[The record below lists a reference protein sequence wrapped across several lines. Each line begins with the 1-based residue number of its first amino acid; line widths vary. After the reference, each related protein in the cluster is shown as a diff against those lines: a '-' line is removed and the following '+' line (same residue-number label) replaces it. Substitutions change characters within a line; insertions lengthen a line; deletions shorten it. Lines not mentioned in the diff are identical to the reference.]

1 MKNSYTL
8 FDSYPAAETEIVND
22 HSEKLRLLREQQLE
36 KLADGASA
44 HKQAK
49 KVKDVEQGNLFDIPA
64 FEEAESEA
72 SAAAPI
78 EMAEEA
84 PIEEEV
90 VQRYE
95 KADILPDVIDYFHG
109 DQLAASVWVDKYA
122 LRDSEGLL
130 VEHTPDDMHH
140 RLAKEFARI
149 EKKYPNPMSEEL
161 IFDLLKDFKYIVPQ
175 GSPMAGIGNK
185 YQIVSLSNCFVIG
198 NGENSDSYGGIM
210 QMDEE
215 QVQLMKRRGG
225 VGHDLSAI
233 RPSGS
238 LVQNCALTSTGIVPF
253 MERYSNSTREVAQG
267 GRRGA
272 LMLTIS
278 IKHPDA
284 EKFIDAKMTE
294 GKITGANVSVR
305 IDDEFMQCVQN
316 GTPYTQQY
324 PIHSDHPKV
333 VQQID
338 AAKLWT
344 KIIYNAWKSA
354 EPGVLFWDTIHREAI
369 PDCYADQGFLTESTN
384 PCGEIPLCP
393 YDSCRL
399 IAINLFSYVDHPFTD
414 QASFNMP
421 LFRKHV
427 GYAQRLMDDI
437 IDLEIEKVDAIL
449 QKIDSDPEPED
460 VKRVE
465 RDLWQKIKKQSQ
477 KGRRTGLGTTAEGD
491 MLAALGIRYG
501 TDHGNAFSTEV
512 HKQLALAAYRSSVTM
527 AKERGAFPVYS
538 SAKEGNNP
546 YILRLKEADGKLYD
560 DMLRYGRRNI
570 ALLTIAPT
578 GSVSICTQTTS
589 GIEPA
594 FNVVYKRRRK
604 VNPNDLNMNRPLV
617 KDVNG
622 DSFEEY
628 LVFHQKFLQWAEVN
642 GYDISTFENMSE
654 KEINEIVSKSPYY
667 KAMANDTDCLKKVE
681 MQGMSQKWVD
691 HSISVTINLPKDTT
705 KEVVDALYRKA
716 WECGCKGMTVYRDG
730 SRDGVL
736 NGLNDKPQAQEK
748 PNQPAIKRPKE
759 LRADVIRFRNNNE
772 AWVALIGLREDG
784 SPYEIF
790 TGKTDDDRFVLPKS
804 ISQGKIIK
812 NRYED
817 GRKSYDFQYKD
828 GDGYTV
834 TIGGLDRC
842 FNPEFWN
849 YAKMISAMLRYGLP
863 IENICEIIG
872 GLNFKE
878 ETINSC
884 KNGIIRALKK
894 FIKDGTKAHGVICPN
909 CGAENT
915 MEFKEGCLVCT
926 NCSYSKC
933 GG

>member
-1 MKNSYTL
+1 MEDTLSL
-8 FDSYPAAETEIVND
+8 FDSFQMTEETMQKKEDNLVALRGKQLSQMSANEAEPKN
-22 HSEKLRLLREQQLE
+22 
-36 KLADGASA
+36 G
-44 HKQAK
+44 K
-49 KVKDVEQGNLFDIPA
+49 KRHNEEGNLFAALD
-64 FEEAESEA
+64 ESVEQPE
-72 SAAAPI
+72 S
-78 EMAEEA
+78 MEEA
-84 PIEEEV
+84 PVAVEEPARVYTKEEV
-90 VQRYE
+90 FQ
-95 KADILPDVIDYFHG
+95 DVVDYFHG

-122 LRDSEGLL
+122 LRNGNGEL

-140 RLAKEFARI
+140 RLAREFARI
-149 EKKYPNPMSEEL
+149 EKKYKNPMSEEL
-161 IFDLLKDFKYIVPQ
+161 IFSLMKDFKYIVPQ
-175 GSPMAGIGNK
+175 GSPMAGIGNN
-185 YQIVSLSNCFVIG
+185 YQVVSLSNCFVIG
-198 NGENSDSYGGIM
+198 NGQNADSYGGIM

-233 RPSGS
+233 RPTGS
-238 LVQNCALTSTGIVPF
+238 NVQNCALTSTGIVPF

-294 GKITGANVSVR
+294 GRITGANVSVR
-305 IDDEFMQCVQN
+305 IDDEFMQCVKN

-324 PIHSDHPKV
+324 PIHSDTPKV
-333 VQQID
+333 VQQVD

-344 KIIYNAWKSA
+344 KIVYNAWKSA
-354 EPGVLFWDTIHREAI
+354 EPGVLFWDTIHREAV
-369 PDCYADQGFLTESTN
+369 PDCYASDGFLTESTN

-399 IAINLFSYVDHPFTD
+399 IAINLYSYVDQPFTD
-414 QASFNMP
+414 KASFNMP
-421 LFRKHV
+421 LFKQHV
-427 GYAQRLMDDI
+427 AYAQRMMDDI

-449 QKIDSDPEPED
+449 KKIDSDPEPDD

-465 RDLWQKIKKQSQ
+465 RELWKKIRNQSL

-501 TDHGNAFSTEV
+501 TDHSNAFSAEV

-538 SAKEGNNP
+538 SVKEANNP
-546 YILRLKEADGKLYD
+546 FILRVKAADEKLYE
-560 DMLRYGRRNI
+560 DMVRYGRRNI

-604 VNPNDLNMNRPLV
+604 VNPNDIDNHRTIV

-628 LVFHQKFLQWAEVN
+628 LVFHQKFLKWAEVN
-642 GYDISTFENMSE
+642 GYDVSTFSSMSDD
-654 KEINEIVSKSPYY
+654 EINNIVAQSPYY
-667 KAMANDTDCLKKVE
+667 KAMANDTDYIKKVE
-681 MQGMSQKWVD
+681 MQGMVQKWVD

-705 KEVVDALYRKA
+705 QEMVGALYQKA

-736 NGLNDKPQAQEK
+736 VSTSEK
-748 PNQPAIKRPKE
+748 PKEKEKPAVNLKRPKE
-759 LRADVIRFRNNNE
+759 LRAEVIRFRNNNE
-772 AWVALIGLREDG
+772 AWVALVGLRADG
-784 SPYEIF
+784 TPYEVF
-790 TGKTDDDRFVLPKS
+790 TGKSDEERMPMPKS
-804 ISQGKIIK
+804 VTHGVIIK
-812 NRYED
+812 NRFED
-817 GRKSYDFQYKD
+817 GTKSYDFKYED
-828 GDGYTV
+828 CDGYP
-834 TIGGLDRC
+834 IIISGLNRC

-849 YAKMISAMLRYGLP
+849 YAKMISAMLRHGIP
-863 IENICEIIG
+863 IENVCDIVG
-872 GLNFKE
+872 GLNFRE
-878 ETINSC
+878 ETINSW
-884 KNGIIRALKK
+884 KNGVIRALKK
-894 FIKDGTKAHGVICPN
+894 FIKDGTKAKGVICPH

>member
-1 MKNSYTL
+1 MQKKEDKLVAMRGKQLSQM
-8 FDSYPAAETEIVND
+8 SASEAELKT
-22 HSEKLRLLREQQLE
+22 
-36 KLADGASA
+36 G
-44 HKQAK
+44 K
-49 KVKDVEQGNLFDIPA
+49 KSHNEEGNLFAALD
-64 FEEAESEA
+64 ESVGQPG
-72 SAAAPI
+72 S
-78 EMAEEA
+78 MEEA
-84 PIEEEV
+84 PVAVEEPARVYTKEEV
-90 VQRYE
+90 FQ
-95 KADILPDVIDYFHG
+95 DVVDYFHG

-122 LRDSEGLL
+122 LRNGQGEL
-130 VEHTPDDMHH
+130 VEHTPDDMHR
-140 RLAKEFARI
+140 RLAREFARI
-149 EKKYPNPMSEEL
+149 EKKYKNPMSEDL
-161 IFDLLKDFKYIVPQ
+161 IFSLMQDFKYIVPQ
-175 GSPMAGIGNK
+175 GSPMAGIGNN
-185 YQIVSLSNCFVIG
+185 YQVVSLSNCFVIG
-198 NGENSDSYGGIM
+198 NGENADSYGGIM

-233 RPSGS
+233 RPTGS
-238 LVQNCALTSTGIVPF
+238 NVQNCALTSTGIVPF

-294 GKITGANVSVR
+294 GRITGANVSVR
-305 IDDEFMQCVQN
+305 IDDEFMQCVKN

-324 PIHSDHPKV
+324 PIHSDTPKV
-333 VQQID
+333 VQQVD

-344 KIIYNAWKSA
+344 KIVYNAWKSA
-354 EPGVLFWDTIHREAI
+354 EPGVLFWDTIHREAV
-369 PDCYADQGFLTESTN
+369 PDCYASDGFLTESTN

-399 IAINLFSYVDHPFTD
+399 IAINLYSYVDQPFTD
-414 QASFNMP
+414 KASFNMP
-421 LFRKHV
+421 LFKQHV
-427 GYAQRLMDDI
+427 AYAQRMMDDI

-449 QKIDSDPEPED
+449 KKIDSDPEPDD

-465 RDLWQKIKKQSQ
+465 RELWKKIRNQSL

-501 TDHGNAFSTEV
+501 TDHSNAFSAEV

-538 SAKEGNNP
+538 SVKEANNP
-546 YILRLKEADGKLYD
+546 FILRVKAADEKLYE
-560 DMLRYGRRNI
+560 DMVRYGRRNI

-604 VNPNDLNMNRPLV
+604 VNPNDIDNHRTIV

-628 LVFHQKFLQWAEVN
+628 LVFHQKFLKWAEVN
-642 GYDISTFENMSE
+642 GYDVSTFSSMSDD
-654 KEINEIVSKSPYY
+654 EINNIVAQSPYY
-667 KAMANDTDCLKKVE
+667 KAMANDTDYIKKVE
-681 MQGMSQKWVD
+681 MQGMVQKWVD

-705 KEVVDALYRKA
+705 QEMVGALYQKA

-736 NGLNDKPQAQEK
+736 VSTSEK
-748 PNQPAIKRPKE
+748 PKEKEKPAANLKRPKE
-759 LRADVIRFRNNNE
+759 LHAEVIRFRNNNE
-772 AWVALIGLREDG
+772 AWVALVGLRADG
-784 SPYEIF
+784 TPYEVF
-790 TGKTDDDRFVLPKS
+790 TGKSDEERMPMPKS
-804 ISQGKIIK
+804 VTHGVIIK
-812 NRYED
+812 NRFED
-817 GRKSYDFQYKD
+817 GTKSYDFKYED
-828 GDGYTV
+828 CDGYP
-834 TIGGLDRC
+834 IIISGLNRC

-849 YAKMISAMLRYGLP
+849 YAKMISAMLRHGIP
-863 IENICEIIG
+863 IENVCDIVG
-872 GLNFKE
+872 GLNFRE
-878 ETINSC
+878 ETINSW
-884 KNGIIRALKK
+884 KNGVIRALKK
-894 FIKDGTKAHGVICPN
+894 FIKDGTKAKGVICPH

>member
-1 MKNSYTL
+1 MEDTLSL
-8 FDSYPAAETEIVND
+8 FDSFQMTEDTMQKKEDNLVALRGKQLSQMSANEAEPKN
-22 HSEKLRLLREQQLE
+22 
-36 KLADGASA
+36 G
-44 HKQAK
+44 K
-49 KVKDVEQGNLFDIPA
+49 KSHNEEGNLFAALDESVEQPESV
-64 FEEAESEA
+64 EETL
-72 SAAAPI
+72 AAA
-78 EMAEEA
+78 EEPA
-84 PIEEEV
+84 RIYTKEEV
-90 VQRYE
+90 FQ
-95 KADILPDVIDYFHG
+95 DVVDYFHG

-122 LRDSEGLL
+122 LRNGQGEL

-140 RLAKEFARI
+140 RLAREFARI
-149 EKKYPNPMSEEL
+149 EKKYKNPMSEEL
-161 IFDLLKDFKYIVPQ
+161 IFSLMKDFKYIVPQ
-175 GSPMAGIGNK
+175 GSPMAGIGNN
-185 YQIVSLSNCFVIG
+185 YQVVSLSNCFVIG
-198 NGENSDSYGGIM
+198 NGENADSYGGIM

-233 RPSGS
+233 RPTGS
-238 LVQNCALTSTGIVPF
+238 NVQNCALTSTGIVPF

-294 GKITGANVSVR
+294 GRITGANVSVR
-305 IDDEFMQCVQN
+305 IDDEFMQCVKN

-324 PIHSDHPKV
+324 PIHSDTPKV
-333 VQQID
+333 VQQVD

-344 KIIYNAWKSA
+344 KIVYNAWKSA
-354 EPGVLFWDTIHREAI
+354 EPGVLFWDTIHREAV
-369 PDCYADQGFLTESTN
+369 PDCYASDGFLTESTN

-399 IAINLFSYVDHPFTD
+399 IAINLYSYVDQPFTD
-414 QASFNMP
+414 KASFNMP
-421 LFRKHV
+421 LFKQHV
-427 GYAQRLMDDI
+427 AYAQRMMDDI

-449 QKIDSDPEPED
+449 KKIDSDPEPDD

-465 RDLWQKIKKQSQ
+465 RELWKKIRNQSL

-501 TDHGNAFSTEV
+501 TDHSNAFSAEV

-538 SAKEGNNP
+538 SVKEANNP
-546 YILRLKEADGKLYD
+546 FILRVKAADEKLYE
-560 DMLRYGRRNI
+560 DMVRYGRRNI

-604 VNPNDLNMNRPLV
+604 VNPNDIDNHRTIV

-628 LVFHQKFLQWAEVN
+628 LVFHQKFLKWAEVN
-642 GYDISTFENMSE
+642 GYDVSTFSSMSDD
-654 KEINEIVSKSPYY
+654 EINNIVAQSPYY
-667 KAMANDTDCLKKVE
+667 KAMANDTDYIKKVE
-681 MQGMSQKWVD
+681 MQGMVQKWVD

-705 KEVVDALYRKA
+705 QEMVGALYQKA

-736 NGLNDKPQAQEK
+736 VSTSEK
-748 PNQPAIKRPKE
+748 PKEKEKPAVNLKRPKE
-759 LRADVIRFRNNNE
+759 LHAEVIRFRNNNE
-772 AWVALIGLREDG
+772 AWVALVGLRADG
-784 SPYEIF
+784 TPYEVF
-790 TGKTDDDRFVLPKS
+790 TGKSDEERMPMPKS
-804 ISQGKIIK
+804 VTHGVIIK
-812 NRYED
+812 NRFED
-817 GRKSYDFQYKD
+817 GTKSYDFKYED
-828 GDGYTV
+828 CDGYP
-834 TIGGLDRC
+834 IIISGLNRC

-849 YAKMISAMLRYGLP
+849 YAKMISAMLRHGIP
-863 IENICEIIG
+863 IENVCDIVG
-872 GLNFKE
+872 GLNFRE
-878 ETINSC
+878 ETINSW
-884 KNGIIRALKK
+884 KNGVIRALKK
-894 FIKDGTKAHGVICPN
+894 FIKDGTKAKGVICPH

>member
-1 MKNSYTL
+1 MEDTLSL
-8 FDSYPAAETEIVND
+8 FDSFQMTEETMQKKEDKLVAMRGKQLSQMSASEAELKT
-22 HSEKLRLLREQQLE
+22 
-36 KLADGASA
+36 G
-44 HKQAK
+44 K
-49 KVKDVEQGNLFDIPA
+49 KSHNEEGNLFAALD
-64 FEEAESEA
+64 ESVGQPG
-72 SAAAPI
+72 S
-78 EMAEEA
+78 MEEA
-84 PIEEEV
+84 PVAVEEPARVYTKEEV
-90 VQRYE
+90 FQ
-95 KADILPDVIDYFHG
+95 DVVDYFHG

-122 LRDSEGLL
+122 LRNGQGEL
-130 VEHTPDDMHH
+130 VEHTPDDMHR
-140 RLAKEFARI
+140 RLAREFARI
-149 EKKYPNPMSEEL
+149 EKKYKNPMSEDL
-161 IFDLLKDFKYIVPQ
+161 IFSLMQDFKYIVPQ
-175 GSPMAGIGNK
+175 GSPMAGIGNN
-185 YQIVSLSNCFVIG
+185 YQVVSLSNCFVIG
-198 NGENSDSYGGIM
+198 NGENADSYGGIM

-233 RPSGS
+233 RPTGS
-238 LVQNCALTSTGIVPF
+238 NVQNCALTSTGIVPF

-294 GKITGANVSVR
+294 GRITGANVSVR
-305 IDDEFMQCVQN
+305 IDDEFMQCVKN

-324 PIHSDHPKV
+324 PIHSDTPKV
-333 VQQID
+333 VQQVD

-344 KIIYNAWKSA
+344 KIVYNAWKSA
-354 EPGVLFWDTIHREAI
+354 EPGVLFWDTIHREAV
-369 PDCYADQGFLTESTN
+369 PDCYASDGFLTESTN

-399 IAINLFSYVDHPFTD
+399 IAINLYSYVDQPFTD
-414 QASFNMP
+414 KASFNMP
-421 LFRKHV
+421 LFKQHV
-427 GYAQRLMDDI
+427 AYAQRMMDDI

-449 QKIDSDPEPED
+449 KKIDSDPEPDD

-465 RDLWQKIKKQSQ
+465 RELWKKIRNQSL

-501 TDHGNAFSTEV
+501 TDHSNAFSAEV

-538 SAKEGNNP
+538 SVKEANNP
-546 YILRLKEADGKLYD
+546 FILRVKAADEKLYE
-560 DMLRYGRRNI
+560 DMVRYGRRNI

-604 VNPNDLNMNRPLV
+604 VNPNDIDNHRTIV

-628 LVFHQKFLQWAEVN
+628 LVFHQKFLKWAEVN
-642 GYDISTFENMSE
+642 GYDVSTFSSMSDD
-654 KEINEIVSKSPYY
+654 EINNIVAQSPYY
-667 KAMANDTDCLKKVE
+667 KAMANDTDYIKKVE
-681 MQGMSQKWVD
+681 MQGMVQKWVD

-705 KEVVDALYRKA
+705 QEMVGALYQKA

-736 NGLNDKPQAQEK
+736 VSTSEK
-748 PNQPAIKRPKE
+748 PKEKEKPAANLKRPKE
-759 LRADVIRFRNNNE
+759 LHAEVIRFRNNNE
-772 AWVALIGLREDG
+772 AWVALVGLRADG
-784 SPYEIF
+784 TPYEVF
-790 TGKTDDDRFVLPKS
+790 TGKSDEERMPMPKS
-804 ISQGKIIK
+804 VTHGVIIK
-812 NRYED
+812 NRFED
-817 GRKSYDFQYKD
+817 GTKSYDFKYED
-828 GDGYTV
+828 CDGYP
-834 TIGGLDRC
+834 IIISGLNRC

-849 YAKMISAMLRYGLP
+849 YAKMISAMLRHGIP
-863 IENICEIIG
+863 IENVCDIVG
-872 GLNFKE
+872 GLNFRE
-878 ETINSC
+878 ETINSW
-884 KNGIIRALKK
+884 KNGVIRALKK
-894 FIKDGTKAHGVICPN
+894 FIKDGTKAKGVICPH

>member
-1 MKNSYTL
+1 MDTVLSL
-8 FDSYPAAETEIVND
+8 FNTPEI
-22 HSEKLRLLREQQLE
+22 SEKNQLQDEKLVALRGQQLSQFSS
-36 KLADGASA
+36 KST
-44 HKQAK
+44 
-49 KVKDVEQGNLFDIPA
+49 KVKHHKKPQMVDTSNLFATTNIQASVDNFTPA
-64 FEEAESEA
+64 EPAQPEQ
-72 SAAAPI
+72 PL
-78 EMAEEA
+78 
-84 PIEEEV
+84 
-90 VQRYE
+90 QTYE
-95 KADILPDVIDYFHG
+95 KEEILQDVIEYFHG
-109 DQLAASVWVDKYA
+109 DQLAASVWIDKYA
-122 LRDSEGLL
+122 LKNREGKL
-130 VEHTPDDMHH
+130 VEHTPDDMH
-140 RLAKEFARI
+140 RRIAREFARI

-161 IFDLLKDFKYIVPQ
+161 IFNLLKNFQYIVPQ

-198 NGENSDSYGGIM
+198 NGKNSDSYGGIM

-225 VGHDLSAI
+225 VGHDMSAI
-233 RPSGS
+233 RPANSA
-238 LVQNCALTSTGIVPF
+238 VKNCAMTSTGIVPF
-253 MERYSNSTREVAQG
+253 MERYSNSTREVAQD

-284 EKFIDAKMTE
+284 EKFIDAKMTQ

-305 IDDEFMQCVQN
+305 IDDEFMECVKN

-324 PIHSDHPKV
+324 PIDSENPKV

-344 KIIYNAWKSA
+344 KIVYNAWKSA
-354 EPGVLFWDTIHREAI
+354 EPGVLFWDTIHREAV
-369 PDCYADQGFLTESTN
+369 PDCYAADGFLTESTN

-399 IAINLFSYVDHPFTD
+399 IAINLFSYVDQPFTD
-414 QASFNMP
+414 KATFNMP
-421 LFRKHV
+421 LFKQHV
-427 GYAQRLMDDI
+427 SYAQRLMDDI
-437 IDLEIEKVDAIL
+437 IDLEIEKVDSIL
-449 QKIDSDPEPED
+449 RKIESDPEPED

-465 RDLWQKIKKQSQ
+465 KELWKKIKRQSQ

-501 TDHGNAFSTEV
+501 TDHSNAFSTEV

-527 AKERGAFPVYS
+527 AQERGAFPVYS
-538 SAKEGNNP
+538 SAKEANNP
-546 YILRLKEADGKLYD
+546 YILRLKASDEKLYE
-560 DMLRYGRRNI
+560 DMVRYGRRNI

-604 VNPNDLNMNRPLV
+604 INPNDIKSNRPIV
-617 KDVNG
+617 KDVSG
-622 DSFEEY
+622 DLFEEY

-642 GYDISTFENMSE
+642 GYDTSTFENMSE
-654 KEINEIVSKSPYY
+654 QEINAIVEKSPYY
-667 KAMANDTDCLKKVE
+667 KAMANDTDYLKKVE
-681 MQGMSQKWVD
+681 MQGMVQKWVD
-691 HSISVTINLPKDTT
+691 HSISVTINLPRETT
-705 KEVVDALYRKA
+705 EETVGQLYQKA

-736 NGLNDKPQAQEK
+736 NSISEKPKQQEK
-748 PNQPAIKRPKE
+748 PAPQNLKRPQK
-759 LRADVIRFRNNNE
+759 LQADVIRFRNNNE
-772 AWVALIGLREDG
+772 AWVALVGLREDG

-790 TGKTDDDRFVLPKS
+790 TGKCDDDRFPLPKS
-804 ISQGKIIK
+804 VEHGFIIK
-812 NRYED
+812 NRHED
-817 GRKSYDFQYKD
+817 GTKSYDFQYND
-828 GDGYTV
+828 IDGYPV
-834 TIGGLDRC
+834 TFSGLNRC

-849 YAKMISAMLRYGLP
+849 YAKMISAMLRHRLP

-872 GLNFKE
+872 GLNFRE
-878 ETINSC
+878 ETINSW
-884 KNGIIRALKK
+884 KNGVMRALKK
-894 FIKDGTKAHGVICPN
+894 FIKDGTKAKGVICPN

>member
-1 MKNSYTL
+1 MQKKEDNL
-8 FDSYPAAETEIVND
+8 VA
-22 HSEKLRLLREQQLE
+22 LRGKQLSQISANE
-36 KLADGASA
+36 ADPKHG
-44 HKQAK
+44 K
-49 KVKDVEQGNLFDIPA
+49 KSHNEEGNLFAALD
-64 FEEAESEA
+64 ESVEQ
-72 SAAAPI
+72 P
-78 EMAEEA
+78 ENVEEA
-84 PIEEEV
+84 PAAVEEPARVYTKEEV
-90 VQRYE
+90 FQ
-95 KADILPDVIDYFHG
+95 DVVDYFHG

-122 LRDSEGLL
+122 LRNGNGEL
-130 VEHTPDDMHH
+130 VEHTPDDMHR
-140 RLAKEFARI
+140 RLAREFARI
-149 EKKYPNPMSEEL
+149 EKKYKNPMSEDL
-161 IFDLLKDFKYIVPQ
+161 IFSLMQNFKYIVPQ
-175 GSPMAGIGNK
+175 GSPMAGIGNN
-185 YQIVSLSNCFVIG
+185 YQVVSLSNCFVIG
-198 NGENSDSYGGIM
+198 NGENADSYGGIM

-233 RPSGS
+233 RPTGS
-238 LVQNCALTSTGIVPF
+238 NVQNCALTSTGIVPF

-294 GKITGANVSVR
+294 GRITGANVSVR
-305 IDDEFMQCVQN
+305 IDDEFMQCVKN

-324 PIHSDHPKV
+324 PIHSDTPKV
-333 VQQID
+333 VQQVD

-344 KIIYNAWKSA
+344 KIVYNAWKSA
-354 EPGVLFWDTIHREAI
+354 EPGVLFWDTIHREAV
-369 PDCYADQGFLTESTN
+369 PDCYASDGFLTESTN

-399 IAINLFSYVDHPFTD
+399 IAINLYSYVDQPFTD
-414 QASFNMP
+414 KASFNMP
-421 LFRKHV
+421 LFKQHV
-427 GYAQRLMDDI
+427 AYAQRMMDDI

-449 QKIDSDPEPED
+449 KKIDSDPEPDD

-465 RDLWQKIKKQSQ
+465 RELWKKIRNQSL

-501 TDHGNAFSTEV
+501 TDHSNAFSAEV

-538 SAKEGNNP
+538 SVKEANNP
-546 YILRLKEADGKLYD
+546 FILRVKAADEKLYE
-560 DMLRYGRRNI
+560 DMVRYGRRNI

-604 VNPNDLNMNRPLV
+604 VNPNDIDNHRTIV

-628 LVFHQKFLQWAEVN
+628 LVFHQKFLKWAEVN
-642 GYDISTFENMSE
+642 GYDVSTFSSMSDD
-654 KEINEIVSKSPYY
+654 EINNIVAQSPYY
-667 KAMANDTDCLKKVE
+667 KAMANDTDYIKKVE
-681 MQGMSQKWVD
+681 MQGMVQKWVD

-705 KEVVDALYRKA
+705 QEMVGALYQKA

-736 NGLNDKPQAQEK
+736 VSTSEK
-748 PNQPAIKRPKE
+748 PKEKEKPAANLKRPKE
-759 LRADVIRFRNNNE
+759 LHAEVIRFRNNNE
-772 AWVALIGLREDG
+772 AWVALVGLRADG
-784 SPYEIF
+784 TPYEVF
-790 TGKTDDDRFVLPKS
+790 TGKSDEERMPMPKS
-804 ISQGKIIK
+804 VTHGVIIK
-812 NRYED
+812 NRFED
-817 GRKSYDFQYKD
+817 GTKSYDFKYED
-828 GDGYTV
+828 CDGYP
-834 TIGGLDRC
+834 IIISGLNRC

-849 YAKMISAMLRYGLP
+849 YAKMISAMLRHGIP
-863 IENICEIIG
+863 IENVCDIVG
-872 GLNFKE
+872 GLNFRE
-878 ETINSC
+878 ETINSW
-884 KNGIIRALKK
+884 KNGVIRALKK
-894 FIKDGTKAHGVICPN
+894 FIKDGTKAKGVICPH